1 MPTAAQSVA
10 QPKNASHAAVTAVDW
25 SPSDQVFLDAAKTF
39 RIMAAPLRLKIIS
52 ALCQG
57 EKNVGELL
65 QSIDTTQSNM
75 SQHLHTLHRAGIL
88 GRRREGVQIYYRIVN
103 EGVVGMCRAMCT
115 HLAIEAHT
123 D

>member
-1 MPTAAQSVA
+1 MA
-10 QPKNASHAAVTAVDW
+10 DW
-25 SPSDQVFLDAAKTF
+25 SASDQVFRDAAKTF

-52 ALCQG
+52 ALCLG

-65 QSIDTTQSNM
+65 QTIDTTQSNM
-75 SQHLHTLHRAGIL
+75 SQHLHTLYRAGIL
-88 GRRREGVQIYYRIVN
+88 GRRREGVQIYYCIVN

-115 HLAIEAHT
+115 QLAIQAHT